1 MCAPAVEDK
10 EGCRGGSLLVRTY
23 RAWGRNLLVAM
34 ATGGVSLEKVG
45 CLARTGYFDQ
55 PLIAS
60 CDFQSKGLDLT
71 YAGGRNAERW
81 CELTCCLAFPMD

>member
-10 EGCRGGSLLVRTY
+10 DGCRGGFLPVRTY

-34 ATGGVSLEKVG
+34 AIGGVNLERVG
-45 CLARTGYFDQ
+45 CLARTGISRQ

-60 CDFQSKGLDLT
+60 CNLQSRKLD
-71 YAGGRNAERW
+71 
-81 CELTCCLAFPMD
+81 